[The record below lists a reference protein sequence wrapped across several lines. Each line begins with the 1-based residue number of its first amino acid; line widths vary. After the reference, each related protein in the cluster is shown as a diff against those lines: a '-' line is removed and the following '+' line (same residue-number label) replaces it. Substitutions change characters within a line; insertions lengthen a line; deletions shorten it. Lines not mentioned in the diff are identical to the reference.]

1 MLKCYWH
8 FFFFPSEILNTIAY
22 EPLQRQLTL
31 PDRDISCCG
40 TLKFRGSAVFMFSQ
54 AGKGILQVEIASL
67 QTAMQTSCF
76 VPETSAYI

>member
-8 FFFFPSEILNTIAY
+8 FFFFPSEILNTTAY

-40 TLKFRGSAVFMFSQ
+40 TLKFRGTAVFMFSQ
-54 AGKGILQVEIASL
+54 AGKGILQVEIVSL